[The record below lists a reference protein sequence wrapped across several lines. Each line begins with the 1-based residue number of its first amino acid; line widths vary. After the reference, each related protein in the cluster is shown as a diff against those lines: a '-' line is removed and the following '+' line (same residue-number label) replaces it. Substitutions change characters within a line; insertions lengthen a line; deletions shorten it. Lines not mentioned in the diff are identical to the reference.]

1 MMSDL
6 VTTTERVAA
15 ERNHPLAAVEALR
28 ERAPVTRGNGSWK
41 PFFAGVLA
49 LAALAGGLAFGFAPR
64 LRREREL
71 LAAAAEV
78 SASKPRVTLVTAR
91 AATPTA
97 ERVLPGS
104 SLPLLEAAI
113 YARTTGYLKSRRV
126 DIGDR
131 VRAGDLLADIA
142 APEIDAQLE
151 QARATLLLTRANL
164 TRDQANEE
172 LAHIDLN
179 RTRNL
184 LARQAVPQQEFDTSL
199 ATAKVADAIV
209 KATESNL
216 RVNEASIQRLETLQS
231 FQKVIAPFPGIIT
244 ARNVDPGALVSAD
257 SPSSTRELFHLVQMD
272 TLRVFVNVPQV
283 FATDVKVGQEAVVF
297 RREDPRRTFAGK
309 VTRTADALDPN
320 TRTLATEVQVPN
332 RDGALRPG
340 MYLQVKFVFHRQV
353 STVLIPAAALATRSE
368 GPRVAFLDREHRVH
382 YRNVQLGRDF
392 GSETEVVAG
401 LEAGEFVVVHPGD
414 DLPDGIEIE
423 PVDLPVK

>member
-6 VTTTERVAA
+6 VTTERVAA
-15 ERNHPLAAVEALR
+15 DRSHPFAAVKTPR
-28 ERAPVTRGNGSWK
+28 ERAPATRRNGSWK

-64 LRREREL
+64 LRHEREL

-78 SASKPRVTLVTAR
+78 SASKPRVTVVAAR

-104 SLPLLEAAI
+104 SQPLLEAAI
-113 YARTTGYLKSRRV
+113 YARTTGYLKGRRV

-131 VRAGDLLADIA
+131 VKEGDLLADIA

-164 TRDQANEE
+164 ARDQANME
-172 LAHIDLN
+172 LAHIELN
-179 RTRNL
+179 RSRNL
-184 LARQAVPQQEFDTSL
+184 LARQAVPQQEFDASL
-199 ATAKVADAIV
+199 ATAKVTDAIV

-216 RVNEASIQRLETLQS
+216 RVNQANIQRLEALQS
-231 FQKVIAPFPGIIT
+231 FQKVIAPFAGIIT

-257 SPSSTRELFHLVQMD
+257 SPSTTRELFHLVQME

-320 TRTLATEVQVPN
+320 TRTLLTEVQVPN

-340 MYLQVKFVFHRQV
+340 MYLQVKFIFRRQV

-368 GPRVAFLDREHRVH
+368 GPRLAVLDREHRVH
-382 YRNVQLGRDF
+382 YQNIQLGRDF

-401 LEAGEFVVVHPGD
+401 LEAGEAVVVHPGD

-423 PVDLPVK
+423 PVDSPAK

>member
-6 VTTTERVAA
+6 VTSERVAS
-15 ERNHPLAAVEALR
+15 ERRQHPAVVTAVRATTPAARRGRSWRPWLAFL
-28 ERAPVTRGNGSWK
+28 
-41 PFFAGVLA
+41 LA
-49 LAALAGGLAFGFAPR
+49 LAAIAGGLAVGVLPR

-71 LAAAAEV
+71 AASAHEV
-78 SASKPRVTLVTAR
+78 AVSKPRVTTVATR

-113 YARTTGYLKSRRV
+113 YARTTGYLESRRV
-126 DIGDR
+126 DIGDH
-131 VRAGDLLADIA
+131 VKEGDLLAEID

-151 QARATLLLTRANL
+151 QARATLLFTRANL
-164 TRDQANEE
+164 SRDEASEMLANTE
-172 LAHIDLN
+172 LN
-179 RTRNL
+179 RSRNL
-184 LARQAVPQQEFDTSL
+184 LARQAIPQQEFDAYL
-199 ATAKVADAIV
+199 AQAKVAGANV

-216 RVNEASIQRLETLQS
+216 RVNEANIQRLETLQS
-231 FQKVIAPFPGIIT
+231 FQKVTAPFSGVIT
-244 ARNVDPGALVSAD
+244 AKNVDPGALVSAD
-257 SPSSTRELFHLVQMD
+257 SPSTTRELFHLVQTD

-283 FATDVKVGQEAVVF
+283 YATDVKVGQEAVVF

-320 TRTLATEVQVPN
+320 TRTLLTEVQVPN

-340 MYLQVKFVFHRQV
+340 MYLQVKFIFRRQV
-353 STVLIPAAALATRSE
+353 STVLIPAASLATRSE
-368 GPRVAFLDREHRVH
+368 GPRLAVLDREQRVH

-401 LEAGEFVVVHPGD
+401 LDAGEQVVVHPGD
-414 DLPDGIEIE
+414 DLREGIEIE
-423 PVDLPVK
+423 PVDLPTK

>member
-1 MMSDL
+1 MSDL
-6 VTTTERVAA
+6 VMTERVAS
-15 ERNHPLAAVEALR
+15 ERNHQPTEVTTR
-28 ERAPVTRGNGSWK
+28 VKTPVARRGGSWQ
-41 PFFAGVLA
+41 PLLVGVLA
-49 LAALAGGLAFGFAPR
+49 LAALAGGLAVGVVPR

-71 LAAAAEV
+71 VASAAEV
-78 SASKPRVTLVTAR
+78 TASKPRVTTVTAR

-104 SLPLLEAAI
+104 SQPLLEAAI
-113 YARTTGYLKSRRV
+113 YARTTGYLESRRV
-126 DIGDR
+126 DIGDP
-131 VRAGDLLADIA
+131 VKEGDLLAEIA

-164 TRDQANEE
+164 SRDQANEM
-172 LAHIDLN
+172 LANTELN
-179 RTRNL
+179 RSRNL
-184 LARQAVPQQEFDTSL
+184 LARQAIPQQEFD
-199 ATAKVADAIV
+199 AYVAQAKVAAANV

-216 RVNEASIQRLETLQS
+216 SVNEANIQRLETLQS
-231 FQKVIAPFPGIIT
+231 FQKVTAPFSGIIT

-257 SPSSTRELFHLVQMD
+257 SPSTTRELFHLVQMD

-283 FATDVKVGQEAVVF
+283 YATDVKVGQEAIVF

-320 TRTLATEVQVPN
+320 TRTLLTEVQVPN

-340 MYLQVKFVFHRQV
+340 MYLQVKFIFRRQV

-368 GPRVAFLDREHRVH
+368 GPRLAVLDREHRVH

-401 LEAGEFVVVHPGD
+401 LEAGETVVVHPGD
-414 DLPDGIEIE
+414 DLPEGIEIE
-423 PVDLPVK
+423 PVDLPTK

>member
-1 MMSDL
+1 MGEL
-6 VTTTERVAA
+6 ATTTERVAA
-15 ERNHPLAAVEALR
+15 GRNHPLAAVEAPR
-28 ERAPVTRGNGSWK
+28 GATPAPRRRGSWR
-41 PFFAGVLA
+41 PFLVGVLA
-49 LAALAGGLAFGFAPR
+49 LAAIAGGVVAGIKPR
-64 LRREREL
+64 LEHEREL
-71 LAAAAEV
+71 VAAAAEV
-78 SASKPRVTLVTAR
+78 TAARPKVTVVTAH

-104 SLPLLEAAI
+104 SQPLLETAI

-131 VRAGDLLADIA
+131 VAEGALLAEIT

-164 TRDQANEE
+164 ARDQASEG
-172 LAHIDLN
+172 LAHIELN
-179 RTRNL
+179 RSRNL
-184 LARQAVPQQEFDTSL
+184 LARQAVPQQEYDTAL
-199 ATAKVADAIV
+199 ATAKVAAANV
-209 KATESNL
+209 KATESSL
-216 RVNEASIQRLETLQS
+216 RVNEATILRLETLQS
-231 FQKVIAPFPGIIT
+231 FQKVIAPFSGIIT

-257 SPSSTRELFHLVQMD
+257 SPNTTRELFHLVQID

-309 VTRTADALDPN
+309 VTRTADALDPS
-320 TRTLATEVQVPN
+320 TRTLLTEVQVPN

-340 MYLQVKFVFHRQV
+340 MYLQVKFIFRRQV
-353 STVLIPAAALATRSE
+353 STVLIPAAAMATRSE
-368 GPRVAFLDREHRVH
+368 GPRLAVLDRERRAH

-392 GSETEVVAG
+392 GNETEVVAG
-401 LEAGEFVVVHPGD
+401 LEPGEVVVVHPGD
-414 DLPDGIEIE
+414 DLSEGIEIE

>member
-1 MMSDL
+1 MMTPSNRRKGSWQPL
-6 VTTTERVAA
+6 LAGILALGAIAGGVAA
-15 ERNHPLAAVEALR
+15 GIV
-28 ERAPVTRGNGSWK
+28 
-41 PFFAGVLA
+41 
-49 LAALAGGLAFGFAPR
+49 PR
-64 LRREREL
+64 LKHEREL
-71 LAAAAEV
+71 NAAAAEV
-78 SASKPRVTLVTAR
+78 ASSKPRVTVVTAR

-104 SLPLLEAAI
+104 SQPLLETAI
-113 YARTTGYLKSRRV
+113 YARTTGYLKSRCV

-131 VRAGDLLADIA
+131 VKEGDLLAEIA

-164 TRDQANEE
+164 ARDKANEE
-172 LAHIDLN
+172 LAGTELN
-179 RTRNL
+179 RSRHL
-184 LARQAVPQQEFDTSL
+184 LARQAVPQQEFDTAL
-199 ATAKVADAIV
+199 ATAKVAGANV

-216 RVNEASIQRLETLQS
+216 RVNEANIERLETLQS
-231 FQKVIAPFPGIIT
+231 FQKVTAPFSGIIT

-309 VTRTADALDPN
+309 VTRTADALDPS
-320 TRTLATEVQVPN
+320 TRTLLTEVQVPN

-340 MYLQVKFVFHRQV
+340 MYLQVKFIFRRQV
-353 STVLIPAAALATRSE
+353 STVLVPAAALATRSE
-368 GPRVAFLDREHRVH
+368 GPRVAVLDKDHRVR

-392 GSETEVVAG
+392 GHETEVMAG
-401 LEAGEFVVVHPGD
+401 LEPGETVVVHPGD
-414 DLPDGIEIE
+414 DLPEGSEIE

>member
-1 MMSDL
+1 MMGDL
-6 VTTTERVAA
+6 ITTTGRMAA
-15 ERNHPLAAVEALR
+15 ERNHPFAAVEIRRDRTPAAR
-28 ERAPVTRGNGSWK
+28 RGGSWK
-41 PFFAGVLA
+41 PFLAGVLA
-49 LAALAGGLAFGFAPR
+49 LAALAGGLAYGFVPR
-64 LRREREL
+64 LRHEREL
-71 LAAAAEV
+71 IEAAAEV
-78 SASKPRVTLVTAR
+78 AASKPRVTVVTAR

-97 ERVLPGS
+97 DRVLPGS

-131 VRAGDLLADIA
+131 VHEGDLLAEIA
-142 APEIDAQLE
+142 APEIDAQLD
-151 QARATLLLTRANL
+151 QARATLLLTRANQA
-164 TRDQANEE
+164 RDRANDE
-172 LAHIDLN
+172 LAHTELN
-179 RTRNL
+179 RSRNL
-184 LARQAVPQQEFDTSL
+184 LARRAVPQQEFDTAL
-199 ATAKVADAIV
+199 ATAKVAAAVV
-209 KATESNL
+209 KATESNV
-216 RVNEASIQRLETLQS
+216 RVNEANIQRLETLQS
-231 FQKVIAPFPGIIT
+231 FQKVTAPFSGVIT

-297 RREDPRRTFAGK
+297 RREDPRRMFAGK
-309 VTRTADALDPN
+309 VTRTADALDPS

-340 MYLQVKFVFHRQV
+340 MYLQVKFIFRRHV

-368 GPRVAFLDREHRVH
+368 GPRLAVLDRDHRVH

-401 LEAGEFVVVHPGD
+401 LEPGEVVVVHPGD

-423 PVDLPVK
+423 PVDLK